1 MKGMETHLQ
10 GAGGA
15 ETNQEHYAKANK
27 SASTQGT
34 WFTCQAENQT
44 RGLKNKSCA
53 SVMLIEDEGF
63 EVLFKN
69 ILVYIHSD
77 IFNSFG
83 THLLFHSQVIF
94 ISLTTAIKSNF

>member
-1 MKGMETHLQ
+1 
-10 GAGGA
+10 
-15 ETNQEHYAKANK
+15 
-27 SASTQGT
+27 
-34 WFTCQAENQT
+34 
-44 RGLKNKSCA
+44 
-53 SVMLIEDEGF
+53 MLIEDEGF